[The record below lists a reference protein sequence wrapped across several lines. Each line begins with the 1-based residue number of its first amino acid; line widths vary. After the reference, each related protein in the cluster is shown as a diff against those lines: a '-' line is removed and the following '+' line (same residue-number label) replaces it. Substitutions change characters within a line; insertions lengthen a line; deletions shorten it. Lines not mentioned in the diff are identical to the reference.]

1 MESDQGAIMSSLF
14 LSLLRNDSSLK
25 PKRWLWVAHDQ
36 LHSQLNPWADEPPE
50 ETGLI
55 FVESKQRGNVR
66 PYHRQK
72 LAFLLSN
79 LRHRALEA
87 QQEGHPVRYLVS
99 EDDYGRAL
107 TDLVQEIGT
116 IHVLRSPELE
126 IRQQLKTSIAEGLL
140 LEHEHGGWL
149 TTREEFLQ
157 SVGDGPP
164 FRMDVFYRHFRKI
177 SGVLMENSSPEGG
190 KYSHDGENRKPWKGT
205 PPAPSDPIFEVDTI
219 DKEVTA
225 MVMEH
230 FPHHPGNIDLS
241 KLPTTAQQAQQALD
255 CARSVI
261 PEFGPYEDA
270 FSEDSRG
277 LFHTRLA
284 SLMHLHRVLP
294 EEILTIAL
302 ESSAPL
308 NSREGLIRQL
318 VWREYMHH
326 IHEVTDGFRSL
337 DVPRTSAPCRDARWG
352 DYKNGTYPESA
363 DIPQNDDDE
372 KHPNRL
378 QQTRPLP
385 PAFWGEESGLR
396 CLDATTTAVME
407 DAWTHHIP
415 RLMIL
420 GNLASLLDI
429 HPRELTDWFH
439 VAFVDAYDWVV
450 ETNVL
455 GMGTFAV
462 GESMMTKPYVSGTPY
477 IQKMG
482 DHCQKCSFHPKKTCP
497 ISKLYWAFLERHG
510 DAFEGNVRM
519 AMPLRTLSRRSEDQK
534 AADAEAFEWVSSTLS
549 RGEVLHPD

>member
-1 MESDQGAIMSSLF
+1 MDPDQGAIMSSLF
-14 LSLLRNDSSLK
+14 HSLLRNDSALK

-36 LHSQLNPWADEPPE
+36 LHSQLNPWAGEPPE

-79 LRHRALEA
+79 LRHRSLEA
-87 QQEGHPVRYLVS
+87 QQEGHPVRYLIS
-99 EDDYGRAL
+99 EDDYGKAL
-107 TDLVQEIGT
+107 TDLAQEIGT

-140 LEHEHGGWL
+140 REHEHGGWL

-157 SVGDGPP
+157 SVGDEPP

-205 PPAPSDPIFEVDTI
+205 PPAPSDPTFEVDAI

-225 MVMEH
+225 MIMEH
-230 FPHHPGNIDLS
+230 FPQHPGNIDLR

-255 CARSVI
+255 FARSVI

-270 FSEDSRG
+270 FSESSRG

-294 EEILTIAL
+294 EEVLTIAL

-326 IHEVTDGFRSL
+326 IHEITDGFRTI
-337 DVPRTSAPCRDARWG
+337 DVPRSPAACRDARWG
-352 DYKNGTYPESA
+352 DVSGGKKSISTA
-363 DIPQNDDDE
+363 DLE
-372 KHPNRL
+372 EHPNRL
-378 QQTRPLP
+378 KQEQPLP
-385 PAFWGEESGLR
+385 PAYWGKESGLR

-407 DAWTHHIP
+407 DGWTHHIP

-439 VAFVDAYDWVV
+439 VAFIDAYDWVV

-534 AADAEAFEWVSSTLS
+534 AADVEAFEWVSSTLS